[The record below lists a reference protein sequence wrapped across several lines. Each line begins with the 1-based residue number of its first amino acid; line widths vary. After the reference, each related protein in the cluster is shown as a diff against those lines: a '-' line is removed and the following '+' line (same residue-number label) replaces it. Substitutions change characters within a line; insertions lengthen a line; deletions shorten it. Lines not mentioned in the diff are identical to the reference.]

1 MTYEL
6 VSLSSPEF
14 NGLRRQESMIAKEM
28 RHSGASLEKISLQ
41 CKVGIARPNGPI
53 NFAGGSLVF
62 HRLNFGNCS
71 EASYLRSR

>member
-1 MTYEL
+1 MIWLWCPRLNVT
-6 VSLSSPEF
+6 SLADKGVVIVE
-14 NGLRRQESMIAKEM
+14 EIC
-28 RHSGASLEKISLQ
+28 HSGAPLEKISLQ
-41 CKVGIARPNGPI
+41 YKVGIGRPNGPI

>member
-1 MTYEL
+1 MNWFR
-6 VSLSSPEF
+6 SPHLNLTASEDRS
-14 NGLRRQESMIAKEM
+14 GMIVTEM
-28 RHSGASLEKISLQ
+28 CHSGAPLEKILLQ
-41 CKVGIARPNGPI
+41 YKVGIGRPNGPI

>member
-1 MTYEL
+1 MASEDR
-6 VSLSSPEF
+6 S
-14 NGLRRQESMIAKEM
+14 GMIIKEM
-28 RHSGASLEKISLQ
+28 RHSSAPLEKISLQ
-41 CKVGIARPNGPI
+41 YKVGIGRPNGPI